1 MKSVTM
7 LFETIYL
14 KAKKLHKVFV
24 LLTFGMTLTLLYS
37 PAGAFQFESIAMRN
51 MDTFKKF
58 GGVTQ
63 NALVIKTKIEGS
75 EYFNRIEF
83 ASGELTDDED
93 GSFFV
98 SAGPSWRFNKRIS
111 GNGIAF
117 IELGTSPTWIENG
130 NFGDESLGG
139 HLFFTSNVQLGMY
152 FGHRRA
158 LTLSVRIHHISNGG
172 LSSDNPGTDMVG
184 IELSYALGR

>member
-1 MKSVTM
+1 MKFVIM
-7 LFETIYL
+7 LFGAIHL
-14 KAKKLHKVFV
+14 KAKQLQKVFV
-24 LLTFGMTLTLLYS
+24 LLTFGATLILFYS
-37 PAGAFQFESIAMRN
+37 PAQAFQFESIAMRN

-58 GGVTQ
+58 DGVTQ
-63 NALVIKTKIEGS
+63 NALVIKTKMEGNK
-75 EYFNRIEF
+75 YFGRIEF
-83 ASGELTDDED
+83 SSGELVDDED

-98 SAGPSWRFNKRIS
+98 SVGPSWRFNKRIS
-111 GNGIAF
+111 GNGITF
-117 IELGTSPTWIENG
+117 IEFGTSPTWIENG

-139 HLFFTSNVQLGMY
+139 HLFFTSNVQLGMH

-172 LSSDNPGTDMVG
+172 LSSENPGTDMVG